1 MTPFPLTKVLYNP
14 GKPLTPA
21 SRFIVC
27 AACLIVEAK
36 WSTVISAGNG
46 IILHVLN
53 WTLVWRATLKQKHD
67 CVPEHV
73 M

>member
-1 MTPFPLTKVLYNP
+1 MV
-14 GKPLTPA
+14 
-21 SRFIVC
+21 R
-27 AACLIVEAK
+27 AACVIVGTK

-46 IILHVLN
+46 INLYVLN
-53 WTLVWRATLKQKHD
+53 WTLVWRATLKQEHD